1 MDTDG
6 AQPVSSL
13 VSSQRRRNVRRTA
26 ATGVQGKTVERNPNG
41 GGSQD
46 RGCHLP
52 CRLGS
57 AHNGAL
63 WQQVDCL
70 AHVGQTSAHCKVRM
84 LALCASL
91 IPSWMYFSRHDG
103 CAACSEIS
111 ACTQWRLRWD
121 NSSYARD
128 GALASRGTT
137 SAQPRDAWV
146 NKTPCT
152 FSQSARATV
161 AQPLLVARCARDE
174 HHTLQNLLPLSLPR
188 FPTGTRR
195 TLQRVPS
202 KRFLGLRSTASSW
215 AILS

>member
-1 MDTDG
+1 MMRVQKRKNVCG
-6 AQPVSSL
+6 AYEHPLIAVVFPPPRGHSHGLAPRRKQYEFQSAEETWTRTGRNPVSSL

-84 LALCASL
+84 LALCAFL

-111 ACTQWRLRWD
+111 ACAQWRLRWD

-137 SAQPRDAWV
+137 SAQPGDA
-146 NKTPCT
+146 
-152 FSQSARATV
+152 
-161 AQPLLVARCARDE
+161 
-174 HHTLQNLLPLSLPR
+174 
-188 FPTGTRR
+188 
-195 TLQRVPS
+195 
-202 KRFLGLRSTASSW
+202 
-215 AILS
+215 